1 MENGYAQALW
11 NIIRGGMEPT
21 KAVHA
26 LHEQL
31 KKSGRVSLAPRI
43 ARAFE
48 RIAARDR
55 AHTAVV
61 LTVADKKHEHTAR
74 TQAAASSKIDLTE
87 KNVEV
92 SIDPTLIGGWR
103 LDARETLIDGSYKKH
118 LLAIYRAAT
127 NA

>member
-1 MENGYAQALW
+1 MENAYAQALW
-11 NIIRGGMEPT
+11 NIIKGGMKPT
-21 KAVHA
+21 EAVHA

-31 KKSGRVSLAPRI
+31 KKSGRVSLAPRV

-48 RIAARDR
+48 RIADRDR
-55 AHTAVV
+55 THNAVI
-61 LTVADKKHEHTAR
+61 LTVADKKHEHSALA
-74 TQAAASSKIDLTE
+74 QAATASKMDLSE

-92 SIDPTLIGGWR
+92 SVDPSLIGGWR
-103 LDARETLIDGSYKKH
+103 LDARETLLDGSYKKH